1 MVFKRVKPHITL
13 TDDERKYLESI
24 TRSRKSERRMYE
36 RARIMIMDSEGMN
49 PSEIARDLGTNR
61 TKAYLVINKALTLG
75 IKSALH
81 DRQGRGKPRSM
92 GDDARSYIINTAC
105 TRPLDLGM
113 QQELWTNRSLTTYIR
128 SRAPSEYHL
137 QRISNGT
144 VSKILTKSSIRP
156 HKIRYYMEKTDPEH
170 ERKETEVLHVY
181 RDVKILKKSGENSL
195 IAVLSYDEKP
205 GVQAIGNIYPDKS
218 PDQDH
223 GYVSRNHDYVRHGTL
238 SLMAGIDL
246 FTGHIIPLVEERHRS
261 TEFIRWLEMVDKYYP
276 EDYVITIIL
285 DNHSVHSSRET
296 MQYLGKKP
304 HRFRFVFTPTHAS
317 WLNIIETFFSKIT
330 RTMLRGIRVDSKE
343 DLKKRILSYIEETN
357 SEPVVFTWKYRMDE
371 MPGGIGA

>member
-13 TDDERKYLESI
+13 TDDEREYLESI
-24 TRSRKSERRMYE
+24 TRSRKAERRMHE
-36 RARIMIMDSEGMN
+36 RAKIMLMDSEGMN

-81 DRQGRGKPRSM
+81 DRQGRGKPRSL
-92 GDDARSYIINTAC
+92 GDDIRSYIINTAC
-105 TRPLDLGM
+105 TKPLDLGM
-113 QQELWTNRSLTTYIR
+113 PQELWTNRSLTTYIR
-128 SRAPSEYHL
+128 SHAPSEYHL

-144 VSKILTKSSIRP
+144 VSKILTKSIIRP

-170 ERKETEVLHVY
+170 ERKKAEVLHVY
-181 RDVKILKKSGENSL
+181 RDVKILKKSGEGSL
-195 IAVLSYDEKP
+195 IAVLSYNEKP
-205 GVQAIGNIYPDKS
+205 GVQAIGNIYPDKP
-218 PDQDH
+218 PDMDH

-261 TEFIRWLEMVDKYYP
+261 TEFIRWLNMVDKYYP
-276 EDYVITIIL
+276 EDYLIAIIL
-285 DNHSVHSSRET
+285 DNHSVHSSKET
-296 MQYLGKKP
+296 MEYLGKKP

-330 RTMLRGIRVDSKE
+330 RTMLMGIRVDSKE

-357 SEPVVFTWKYRMDE
+357 SEPVVFTWKYRIDE